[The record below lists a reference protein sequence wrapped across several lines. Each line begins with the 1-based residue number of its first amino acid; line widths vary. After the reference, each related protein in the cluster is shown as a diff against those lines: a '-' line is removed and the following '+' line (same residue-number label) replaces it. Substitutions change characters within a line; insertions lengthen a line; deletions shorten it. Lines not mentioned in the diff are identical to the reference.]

1 MPWFRDQYAD
11 AVRDCGYALRPNEK
25 LVALVYADHAGDP
38 DNPGN
43 DVAWVSWG
51 RLSEQTGIRSKDAL
65 NRAVRHLE
73 KRGWLRLVEARKQHR
88 SPRYRLVIPDEPEVR
103 AAYVWDGSEVRETDL
118 SEVREPDIKPTENQ
132 PRGPRNGLLEQSS
145 GTPHGQLEAPEVR
158 ETTPEVRETTPRGTP
173 DGPDPST
180 NPSTRPTSISKTE
193 PQTAHAKRK
202 CPHRWTADGDC
213 LICHRHEP
221 CPDCRRLARI
231 NDTIRCHQHQPAQEA
246 S

>member
-118 SEVREPDIKPTENQ
+118 STPVEN
-132 PRGPRNGLLEQSS
+132 PPSRTADVPLKESS
-145 GTPHGQLEAPEVR
+145 GTRHGHLKPSEVR
-158 ETTPEVRETTPRGTP
+158 ETTPEVRETTPRGTA

-180 NPSTRPTSISKTE
+180 NPSTRPTSITKTE
-193 PQTAHAKRK
+193 PQTAREKPR
-202 CPHRWTADGDC
+202 CLHRWTSDGDC

-231 NDTIRCHQHQPAQEA
+231 NDTIRCHQHQAHQESA
-246 S
+246 